1 MDDDNAAAAAASS
14 AAANDAPN
22 DASNDDDAPKGVA
35 SNDAPSGSGATSN
48 DAPTGADGA
57 GGAGEGDDGMRSL
70 LDAAMGLTRLH
81 DSEHSGTTASEGE
94 GATQAAADTATA
106 MAASEHSLDRAEPL
120 SFPETLYALLAAPHY
135 RAVLSWLPHGR
146 AFNIHDRDR
155 FARELMPR
163 YFSTRA
169 NPAGGNFG
177 KGAKYTSFTR
187 RLKRWKFERVGR
199 GPEMGA
205 YFHR

>member
-1 MDDDNAAAAAASS
+1 MDDDNAAAAASS
-14 AAANDAPN
+14 AAANDTSN
-22 DASNDDDAPKGVA
+22 DASNGDDAPKGVA
-35 SNDAPSGSGATSN
+35 SNDGPSGSGATSN
-48 DAPTGADGA
+48 DAPTGAD
-57 GGAGEGDDGMRSL
+57 GAGEGDDGMRSL

-94 GATQAAADTATA
+94 GATEAAADTAKA
-106 MAASEHSLDRAEPL
+106 MATSEHSLDRAEPL